1 MKRILPLLIASVV
14 SVALLAQNSFYI
26 YKLDGS
32 IEQYLVDEVERISF
46 EAPEVDPDQPI
57 EPEQPVDP
65 EPQVAVLT
73 FEDADAKFPA
83 YSLDYCGVDVE
94 KWSDIIPAADE
105 QYYGGSS
112 MIYADWSDPNGAPYT
127 WTDAGNTG
135 LTHTF
140 PYNWGTY
147 ALSGGGLVISNHHV
161 SYDELLNVGA
171 TGMYNHQ
178 LSILEESTD
187 NTNNTFAI
195 AYCDSQVGGETKIE
209 LAFEDGV
216 ARQINKMKVVMGAL
230 PIYSII
236 NGSDFSEAYDDDDY
250 LKLVVTGYAED
261 GSTQQ
266 VEIMLADGSDPST
279 WAVDWTEVDLS
290 SLGKVTK
297 IAFHMDEAQQ
307 ISYDGGNTIYYKSPL
322 YFAIDDVEVQL

>member
-1 MKRILPLLIASVV
+1 MKRILSLLIASVV
-14 SVALLAQNSFYI
+14 SVALLAQSSFYI

-32 IEQYLVDEVERISF
+32 VEQYLVDEVERISF

-57 EPEQPVDP
+57 DP

-73 FEDADAKFPA
+73 FEDDDAKFPA
-83 YSLDYCGVDVE
+83 YTLDYCGVDVAT
-94 KWSDIIPAADE
+94 WSDLIPAADE
-105 QYYGGSS
+105 QYFDGSS
-112 MIYADWSDPNGAPYT
+112 MIYGADGAPYT

-147 ALSGGGLVISNHHV
+147 GFAGGGFVISHHYV
-161 SYDELLNVGA
+161 TLEELENVGTA
-171 TGMYNHQ
+171 GMYNYQ
-178 LSILEESTD
+178 LSILGEQTD
-187 NTNNTFAI
+187 NTFAF
-195 AYCDSQVGGETKIE
+195 AYCDSKVNSDAKIE

-216 ARQINKMKVVMGAL
+216 ARQINKMNVVMGAL
-230 PIYSII
+230 PIYSLLY
-236 NGSDFSEAYDDDDY
+236 GSDFSDAYDDDDY

-261 GSTQQ
+261 GSTKEL
-266 VEIMLADGSDPST
+266 EIMLADGADPST
-279 WAVDWTEVDLS
+279 WVVDWTEVDLS

-297 IAFHMDEAQQ
+297 ISFYLDEAQQ
-307 ISYDGGNTIYYKSPL
+307 ISYDGGETIYYKSPL

>member
-14 SVALLAQNSFYI
+14 SVSLLAQNSFYI

-94 KWSDIIPAADE
+94 KWSDIIPAADQ
-105 QYYGGSS
+105 QYYGGSTL
-112 MIYADWSDPNGAPYT
+112 IYADWSNPDGAPYT

-147 ALSGGGLVISNHHV
+147 DFAGGGMVISNHYV
-161 SYDELLNVGA
+161 SLEELENVG
-171 TGMYNHQ
+171 TGGMYNYQ
-178 LSILEESTD
+178 LSILGEPTD
-187 NTNNTFAI
+187 NTFAF
-195 AYCDSQVGGETKIE
+195 AYCDSKVNSDAKIE

-250 LKLVVTGYAED
+250 LKLVVTAYAED
-261 GSTQQ
+261 GSTKEL
-266 VEIMLADGSDPST
+266 EIMLADGADPST
-279 WAVDWTEVDLS
+279 WVVDWTEVDLS

-297 IAFHMDEAQQ
+297 IAFYLDEAQQ
-307 ISYDGGNTIYYKSPL
+307 VSYDGGNTIYYKTPL

>member
-14 SVALLAQNSFYI
+14 SVALLAQSNFYI

-32 IEQYLVDEVERISF
+32 VEQYSVDEVERISF
-46 EAPEVDPDQPI
+46 EAPDVAPDQPI
-57 EPEQPVDP
+57 EPEQPK
-65 EPQVAVLT
+65 VAVLT

-83 YSLDYCGVDVE
+83 YILDYCGVDVNT
-94 KWSDIIPAADE
+94 WSDLIPAADE
-105 QYYGGSS
+105 QYYGGSTL
-112 MIYADWSDPNGAPYT
+112 IYSDWSNPEGAPYT
-127 WTDAGNTG
+127 WSDAGNTG

-171 TGMYNHQ
+171 AGMYNHQ

-195 AYCDSQVGGETKIE
+195 AYCDSKVNSDAKIE
-209 LAFEDGV
+209 LAFEDGL

-236 NGSDFSEAYDDDDY
+236 NGSDFSEAYDEDDY
-250 LKLVVTGYAED
+250 LKLVVTAYAED
-261 GSTQQ
+261 GSTQ
-266 VEIMLADGSDPST
+266 EIEVMLADGADPST
-279 WAVDWTEVDLS
+279 WVMDWTEVDLT

-297 IAFHMDEAQQ
+297 LAFHMDEAQQ
-307 ISYDGGNTIYYKSPL
+307 ISYDGGETIYYKSPL

>member
-14 SVALLAQNSFYI
+14 SVALLAQSSFYI

-32 IEQYLVDEVERISF
+32 VEQYLVDEVERISF

-57 EPEQPVDP
+57 DP

-105 QYYGGSS
+105 QYYGGSTL
-112 MIYADWSDPNGAPYT
+112 IYADWGNPDGAPYT
-127 WTDAGNTG
+127 WTDQGNTQ
-135 LTHTF
+135 LSHTF
-140 PYNWGTY
+140 PYNYDTY
-147 ALSGGGLVISNHHV
+147 GFAGGGFVISHHYV
-161 SYDELLNVGA
+161 TLEELENVG
-171 TGMYNHQ
+171 TDGMYNYQ
-178 LSILEESTD
+178 LSVLGEKTD
-187 NTNNTFAI
+187 NAFAI
-195 AYCDSQVGGETKIE
+195 AYCDSKVGTDVKVE

-216 ARQINKMKVVMGAL
+216 ARQINKMSVVMTAL
-230 PIYSII
+230 PIYSLLY
-236 NGSDFSEAYDDDDY
+236 GSDFSEAYDDDDY
-250 LKLVVTGYAED
+250 LKLVITGYAED
-261 GSTQQ
+261 GSTKEL
-266 VEIMLADGSDPST
+266 EIMLADGADPST
-279 WAVDWTEVDLS
+279 WVVDWTEVDLS

-297 IAFHMDEAQQ
+297 LAFHMEEAQQ
-307 ISYDGGNTIYYKSPL
+307 ISYDGGETIYYKSPL

>member
-14 SVALLAQNSFYI
+14 SVALLAQSSFYI

-32 IEQYLVDEVERISF
+32 VEQYLVDEVERISF

-57 EPEQPVDP
+57 DP

-105 QYYGGSS
+105 QYYGGSTL
-112 MIYADWSDPNGAPYT
+112 IYADWGNPDGAPYT
-127 WTDAGNTG
+127 WTDQGNTQ
-135 LTHTF
+135 LSHTF
-140 PYNWGTY
+140 PYNYDTY
-147 ALSGGGLVISNHHV
+147 GFAGGGFVISHHYV
-161 SYDELLNVGA
+161 TLEELENVGTA
-171 TGMYNHQ
+171 GMYNYQ
-178 LSILEESTD
+178 LSALGEKTD
-187 NTNNTFAI
+187 NTFAI
-195 AYCDSQVGGETKIE
+195 AYCDSKVGTDVKVE

-216 ARQINKMKVVMGAL
+216 ARQINKMSVVMTGL
-230 PIYSII
+230 PIYSLLY
-236 NGSDFSEAYDDDDY
+236 GSDFSEAYDEDDY
-250 LKLVVTGYAED
+250 LKLVVTAYADD
-261 GSTQQ
+261 GSTKEL
-266 VEIMLADGSDPST
+266 EIMLADGADPST
-279 WAVDWTEVDLS
+279 WVVDWTEVDLS

-297 IAFHMDEAQQ
+297 LAFHMEEAQQ
-307 ISYDGGNTIYYKSPL
+307 ISYDGGETIYYKSPL

>member
-1 MKRILPLLIASVV
+1 MKRILSLLIASVV
-14 SVALLAQNSFYI
+14 SVALLAQSSFYI

-32 IEQYLVDEVERISF
+32 VEQYLVDEVERISF

-57 EPEQPVDP
+57 DP

-73 FEDADAKFPA
+73 FEDDDAKFPA
-83 YSLDYCGVDVE
+83 YTLDYCGVDVE
-94 KWSDIIPAADE
+94 KWSDIIPAADQ
-105 QYYGGSS
+105 QYYGGSTL
-112 MIYADWSDPNGAPYT
+112 IYAGGNPDGAPYT

-147 ALSGGGLVISNHHV
+147 DFAGGGMVISNHYV
-161 SYDELLNVGA
+161 SLEELENVGTA
-171 TGMYNHQ
+171 GMYNYQ
-178 LSILEESTD
+178 LSILGEQTD
-187 NTNNTFAI
+187 NTFAF
-195 AYCDSQVGGETKIE
+195 AYCDSKVNSDAKIE

-216 ARQINKMKVVMGAL
+216 ARQINKMNVVMGAL
-230 PIYSII
+230 PIYSLLY
-236 NGSDFSEAYDDDDY
+236 GSDFSEAYDDDDY
-250 LKLVVTGYAED
+250 LKLVVTGYADD
-261 GSTQQ
+261 GSTKEL
-266 VEIMLADGSDPST
+266 EIMLADGADPST

-297 IAFHMDEAQQ
+297 ISFYLDEAQQ
-307 ISYDGGNTIYYKSPL
+307 ISYDGGNTIYYQSPL

>member
-14 SVALLAQNSFYI
+14 SVALLAQSSFYI

-32 IEQYLVDEVERISF
+32 VEQYLVDEVERISF

-57 EPEQPVDP
+57 DP

-73 FEDADAKFPA
+73 FEDDDAKFPA
-83 YSLDYCGVDVE
+83 YTLDYCGVDVAT
-94 KWSDIIPAADE
+94 WSDLIPAADE
-105 QYYGGSS
+105 QYFDGSS
-112 MIYADWSDPNGAPYT
+112 MIYGADGAPYT

-147 ALSGGGLVISNHHV
+147 GFAGGGFVISHHYV
-161 SYDELLNVGA
+161 TLEELENVGTA
-171 TGMYNHQ
+171 GMYNYQ
-178 LSILEESTD
+178 LSALGEKTD
-187 NTNNTFAI
+187 NTFAI
-195 AYCDSQVGGETKIE
+195 AYCDSKVGTDVKVE

-216 ARQINKMKVVMGAL
+216 ARQINKMLVVMTAL
-230 PIYSII
+230 PIYSLLY
-236 NGSDFSEAYDDDDY
+236 GSDFSDAYDDDDY
-250 LKLVVTGYAED
+250 LKLVITGYAED
-261 GSTQQ
+261 GSTQ
-266 VEIMLADGSDPST
+266 EIEVMLADGADPST
-279 WAVDWTEVDLS
+279 WVVDWTEVDLS

-297 IAFHMDEAQQ
+297 LAFHMDEAQQ
-307 ISYDGGNTIYYKSPL
+307 ISYDGGETIYYKSPL